1 MSIPIIY
8 GIPNCDTV
16 KKVFAWFKANKITF
30 QFYNYKTEGISAAKL
45 KDWCEKEGWQLLL
58 NKKSTTWKNVSAEFP
73 NGITTQAQAIKLM
86 QENTSIIKR
95 PVIEING
102 TILIGFD
109 EPVYTKQFLKN

>member
-16 KKVFAWFKANKITF
+16 KKAFTWFKANKIAF
-30 QFYNYKTEGISAAKL
+30 QFYNYKTEGITAAKL
-45 KDWCEKEGWQLLL
+45 KGWCKKADWQLML
-58 NKKSTTWKNVSAEFP
+58 NKKSTTWKNIAAEFP

-109 EPVYTKQFLKN
+109 EPVYIKQFLKN

>member
-16 KKVFAWFKANKITF
+16 KKVFTWFKVNKIAF

-45 KDWCEKEGWQLLL
+45 KEWCKKAGWQSLL
-58 NKKSTTWKNVSAEFP
+58 NKKSTTWKNIAAGFP
-73 NGITTQAQAIKLM
+73 NGITTQVHAIKLM
-86 QENTSIIKR
+86 QKNTSIIKR

-102 TILIGFD
+102 IILIGFD
-109 EPVYTKQFLKN
+109 EPVYIKQFLKN